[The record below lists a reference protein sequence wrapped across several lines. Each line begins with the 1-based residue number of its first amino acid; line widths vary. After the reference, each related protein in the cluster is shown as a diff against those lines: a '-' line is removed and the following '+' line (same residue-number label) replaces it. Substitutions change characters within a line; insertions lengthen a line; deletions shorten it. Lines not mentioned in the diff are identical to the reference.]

1 MLWNSFALPLE
12 TSIARRTRST
22 CPMAMRSWATK
33 PTAISFGPVLV
44 REQLSPVVL
53 FHAAAALADE
63 LLDARLIERCPAPA
77 TRRAGYRT
85 SLDDPGFAGMNGST
99 YIDDVI
105 DLFLQIDAG
114 EIVHHLLALARL
126 RIDARHERAPQ
137 LRIHDGPDIG
147 KGHQLGIGRHV
158 SQFGRQPRSQ
168 PRDAVIGKVG
178 DQPTRKTDEQ
188 HRCGGKDEGAGFVS
202 HGWLI

>member
-1 MLWNSFALPLE
+1 
-12 TSIARRTRST
+12 
-22 CPMAMRSWATK
+22 MRSWCDEADRNL
-33 PTAISFGPVLV
+33 FGPVLM

-63 LLDARLIERCPAPA
+63 LLDARLIERCVHQQRSARDTA
-77 TRRAGYRT
+77 
-85 SLDDPGFAGMNGST
+85 SLDILALPDERF
-99 YIDDVI
+99 DVHHDVI

-147 KGHQLGIGRHV
+147 KGHHFGIGRHV

-168 PRDAVIGKVG
+168 PRDAGIGKVG

-188 HRCGGKDEGAGFVS
+188 HRCGGKDEGAGLFS
-202 HGWLI
+202 HGWLIAWTNGPNGEFRSSGRRVA